1 VERFHRGIQ
10 GTGFHSAIQGDG
22 EIGGV
27 SGGSVLAC
35 VLKKHGGAGRTA
47 DPLLLSFAG
56 KRCTEADGIL
66 LTEFL

>member
-1 VERFHRGIQ
+1 VERFLRGIQ
-10 GTGFHSAIQGDG
+10 GTEFHSAIQDDG

-27 SGGSVLAC
+27 SRGSVLGC
-35 VLKKHGGAGRTA
+35 VLKKHGGAGRAA
-47 DPLLLSFAG
+47 DSLLLSFAG